1 VLWERYHTDMPEEP
15 EQEHVPFE
23 DYGKE
28 PSAGTA
34 PQRPRQL
41 RRPSPLGLMGP
52 ATEEAPKES
61 GLPSLRA
68 VGFMALF
75 IAVVLV
81 LVYLFT
87 R

>member
-1 VLWERYHTDMPEEP
+1 MAEQDRPEEP
-15 EQEHVPFE
+15 EQEQVPFE

-28 PSAGTA
+28 PPAGTA
-34 PQRPRQL
+34 PPRQRQV
-41 RRPSPLGLMGP
+41 RRASPLGLMGP
-52 ATEEAPKES
+52 AAEETPKAS

-81 LVYLFT
+81 LVYLLT

>member
-1 VLWERYHTDMPEEP
+1 MAEQDRPESEP
-15 EQEHVPFE
+15 ESVPFE
-23 DYGKE
+23 HYGE
-28 PSAGTA
+28 QPPAGKA
-34 PQRPRQL
+34 PQRQRQV

-52 ATEEAPKES
+52 ATEEPPKES

-75 IAVVLV
+75 IALV
-81 LVYLFT
+81 LAGIYFVT

>member
-1 VLWERYHTDMPEEP
+1 MAEQDRPESEP
-15 EQEHVPFE
+15 ESVPFE
-23 DYGKE
+23 HYGE
-28 PSAGTA
+28 QPPAGTV
-34 PQRPRQL
+34 PPRQRQV
-41 RRPSPLGLMGP
+41 RRASPLGLMGP
-52 ATEEAPKES
+52 AAEETPKAS

-81 LVYLFT
+81 LVYLLT

>member
-1 VLWERYHTDMPEEP
+1 MVEQGRPEEP
-15 EQEHVPFE
+15 EQEQVPFE

-28 PSAGTA
+28 PAAGTA
-34 PQRPRQL
+34 PPRQRQV

-52 ATEEAPKES
+52 ASEEAPKAS

-75 IAVVLV
+75 IALV
-81 LVYLFT
+81 LAAVYFVT

>member
-1 VLWERYHTDMPEEP
+1 MGADEQRPESEP
-15 EQEHVPFE
+15 ESVPFE
-23 DYGKE
+23 HYGE
-28 PSAGTA
+28 QPPAGTA
-34 PQRPRQL
+34 PPRPRQV

-52 ATEEAPKES
+52 ATEELPKES

-75 IAVVLV
+75 IALV
-81 LVYLFT
+81 LAAVYFVT

>member
-1 VLWERYHTDMPEEP
+1 MAEQDRPEEP
-15 EQEHVPFE
+15 EKEHVPFE

-28 PSAGTA
+28 PPAVGA
-34 PQRPRQL
+34 PPRQRQV

-52 ATEEAPKES
+52 ATEEPPKAS

-75 IAVVLV
+75 IGLV
-81 LVYLFT
+81 LAAIYLFT

>member
-1 VLWERYHTDMPEEP
+1 MAEQDRPEEP

-23 DYGKE
+23 HYGKE
-28 PSAGTA
+28 PPAGTA
-34 PQRPRQL
+34 PPRRRQV

-75 IAVVLV
+75 IALV
-81 LVYLFT
+81 LAAVYFVT

>member
-1 VLWERYHTDMPEEP
+1 MAEQDQPEEP

-23 DYGKE
+23 DYGKQL
-28 PSAGTA
+28 PAGTA
-34 PQRPRQL
+34 PPRPRQV

-75 IAVVLV
+75 IALV
-81 LVYLFT
+81 LAAIYFVT

>member
-1 VLWERYHTDMPEEP
+1 MAEQDRPEEP

-28 PSAGTA
+28 APAGRA
-34 PQRPRQL
+34 PPRQRQV

-52 ATEEAPKES
+52 ATEEPPKES

-75 IAVVLV
+75 IALV
-81 LVYLFT
+81 LAAVYFVT